1 MSQPVIEFWSDFG
14 SSYAYFASLEVEA
27 LAEKHW
33 PRGRLAALHARNRLR
48 GHRSAGALPY
58 ASEA

>member
-27 LAEKHW
+27 LAENIGREVAGR
-33 PRGRLAALHARNRLR
+33 PFMLGTAFEVTGARG
-48 GHRSAGALPY
+48 GSF
-58 ASEA
+58 